1 MTPDVSTIDALRERI
16 ERDGSASLTE
26 PERFY
31 YSLWVL
37 EAAVNNGGF
46 ESYFSSVSIEDAKT
60 AAAAPDAVGAA
71 KMSAILRAAIAM
83 LKGPTKIPT
92 QFSLNAKSASEQK
105 WLDSLSRQFTDYP
118 DNLRQLIA
126 AYVGTHEGAFKGPR
140 STLELWQSRRA
151 RSASTEPKRVTVL
164 LSKSDEAKRDAQFS
178 TRACPQC
185 GYPSPDYRRTCKQCG
200 FPHGAVQ

>member
-1 MTPDVSTIDALRERI
+1 MNPDVSTIDALRERI

-37 EAAVNNGGF
+37 EAAANNGGL

-60 AAAAPDAVGAA
+60 AAAGLEAVGAA

-83 LKGPTKIPT
+83 LNGPTKISA
-92 QFSLNAKSASEQK
+92 QVSLSEQSAPEQK

-126 AYVGTHEGAFKGPR
+126 TYVDTHEAAFKGPR
-140 STLELWQSRRA
+140 STLELWQWRRA
-151 RSASTEPKRVTVL
+151 RGANTEPKRVTVRL
-164 LSKSDEAKRDAQFS
+164 PKSDEAKRDAQFS
-178 TRACPQC
+178 TRVCPQC